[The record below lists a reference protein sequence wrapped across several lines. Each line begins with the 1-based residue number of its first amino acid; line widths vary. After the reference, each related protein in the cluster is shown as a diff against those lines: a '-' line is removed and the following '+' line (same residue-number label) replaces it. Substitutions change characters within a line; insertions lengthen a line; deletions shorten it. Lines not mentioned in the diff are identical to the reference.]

1 MENSSLRHLADSL
14 YSFAISLNEVEIR
27 LITKKDDDISKV
39 ELMYNEKYKFHKFVK
54 FVEMKKAASDD
65 SKDYYVIRLKLTDK
79 RLAYVFKLTLLDG
92 SIKYF
97 SELGVSDHYDFSQ
110 GQFNFFQVSYINK
123 NDLLKVNPILVNRRF
138 YQIFVDRFNKEDNL
152 NPRINIKWGDEITS
166 SSIAGGTLKGII
178 DKLDYI
184 KSLNIDALYLT
195 PISDADTNHKYDTIS
210 YFKVASDFGSDL
222 DLKLLV
228 DEVHNRKMIILLDG
242 VYNHVSTHFFAFE
255 DVKRYG
261 KKSKYYD
268 WFYID
273 GDEVDMKKGNY
284 ESFGVAKFLPRL
296 NLNNLEVQDYLIE
309 AAKHY
314 VINFNIDGYRLDVSD
329 EIPHSFWI
337 RLRNELKK
345 IKKDIVLLGENWHDA
360 HAFLNSG
367 FEFDSIMN
375 YAFTRD
381 VLDYVAYEKIDA
393 ERFKNRLVNNYFRY
407 KTPINYNLL
416 NLLSSHDIPR
426 FYSEC
431 KEDIDK
437 LFIGYA
443 LLYTYIGVP
452 CLYYGDE
459 IGLTGL
465 ADPNNRKCFDWDE
478 RKWNFDILKM
488 IKALAKIHEEQN
500 INNLGI
506 SVLCDKN
513 LFILKRFD
521 EEKEI
526 KLIIN
531 MSKDVSAYQIDDEE
545 ILLSHNYKEDKLL
558 AKSFVLTLNKLK

>member
-1 MENSSLRHLADSL
+1 MENSSLRHNSDSI
-14 YSFAISLNEVEIR
+14 YSFALSLNEVEIR
-27 LITKKDDDISKV
+27 LITKKDDDILKV

-54 FVEMKKAASDD
+54 FLTMKKVASDD
-65 SKDYYVIRLKLTDK
+65 SKDYYVTRLRLSDK
-79 RLAYVFKLTLLDG
+79 RLAYVFKFTLEDG

-97 SELGVSDHYDFSQ
+97 SEFGVSDSYDISE

-123 NDLLKVNPILVNRRF
+123 NDLIKVSPVLANRRF
-138 YQIFVDRFNKEDNL
+138 YQIFVDRFNKEDNF
-152 NPRINIKWGDEITS
+152 NPRINIKWGDKITS
-166 SSIAGGTLKGII
+166 SSIAGGTLKGVIN
-178 DKLDYI
+178 KLNYI
-184 KSLNIDALYLT
+184 ESLNINALYLT
-195 PISDADTNHKYDTIS
+195 PISEAKTNHKYDTVD
-210 YFKVASDFGSDL
+210 YFQVAHDFGSDE
-222 DLKLLV
+222 DLKTLV
-228 DEVHNRKMIILLDG
+228 EELHRRKMIILLDG
-242 VYNHVSTHFFAFE
+242 VYNHVSRHFFAFE
-255 DVKRYG
+255 DVKKYG
-261 KKSKYYD
+261 RNSKYYD
-268 WFYID
+268 WFYIE
-273 GDEVDMKKGNY
+273 GDKVDMKKGNY
-284 ESFGVAKFLPRL
+284 EAFGIGKFLPRL
-296 NLNNLEVQDYLIE
+296 NLNNVDVQDYIIE

-314 VINFNIDGYRLDVSD
+314 VVNFNIDGYRLDVSD

-337 RLRNELKK
+337 RLKNELRK
-345 IKKDIVLLGENWHDA
+345 IKDDIVLLGENWHDA
-360 HAFLNSG
+360 HAFLNDG

-381 VLDYVAYEKIDA
+381 VLDYVAHEKIDA
-393 ERFKNRLVNNYFRY
+393 EKFKNRLVSNYFRY
-407 KTPINYNLL
+407 KTPVNYNLL

-431 KEDIDK
+431 KEDKDK

-443 LLYTYIGVP
+443 LLYTCIGVP

-478 RKWNFDILKM
+478 S
-488 IKALAKIHEEQN
+488 QCS
-500 INNLGI
+500 LGI
-506 SVLCDKN
+506 SVDCDKN

-531 MSKDVSAYQIDDEE
+531 MSKDISAYQIDDEE

-558 AKSFVLTLNKLK
+558 ARSFVLTLNKLK